1 MSKMAMKDVL
11 TGDKQWRIICGDCER
26 VLEDIPD
33 NSIDA
38 LVCDP
43 PAGIAFM
50 GQMWDADKGG
60 RNQWV
65 AWLTSIMVQ
74 VERVLKPGGHG
85 FVWALPKT
93 SHWTAWALESAGFE
107 IREKFYHI
115 FSTGFPKSR
124 NISAD
129 IDKLAGAEREVVGKY
144 QPPNGKAW
152 NVTKA
157 VSNPNDIFK
166 TPARQER
173 MDITA
178 PATDAAKQWAG
189 WHTGTKPAVEEW
201 ILIRKPISERN
212 VALNVLK
219 WGTGAINVGA
229 AKIKHG
235 ADVDLS
241 AMQRCQTKQGG
252 HTVTLNIPGHEQ
264 PTYDPAGRWP
274 SHLLFSHHPDCR
286 QVGVKRVQSS
296 SGWRDTDLGMDVHGR
311 TYNLAKTPRTGR
323 HYADADGL
331 KTVQNW
337 QCVEGCPIL
346 ELDAQSG
353 IRKSPATYQ
362 RGADVG
368 VNSHSVGGKEQAGM
382 VAYNYGDE
390 GGASR
395 FFQQFAAYG
404 DGDLDVVPFL
414 YQSKPAPSE
423 RNKGLHHLEDSTR
436 TRVNSGGIEH
446 DPKWAPTQVKNN
458 HPTVKSVQLMQ
469 WLVKLITPPG
479 GVVLDCFA
487 GSGSTGIA
495 ATRYGCRFIGIEMDD
510 WYARLA
516 KERIANDMPL
526 FNMFSDEEAQP
537 AAAGVWQGGDPAC
550 DHSAEYEPSKPAVTG
565 YGLAT
570 RICRCGA
577 GYIIQEDAG

>member
-11 TGDKQWRIICGDCER
+11 AGDKQWRIICGDCER

-43 PAGIAFM
+43 PAGISFM
-50 GQMWDADKGG
+50 GMAFDHDRGG

-85 FVWALPKT
+85 FVWALPRT

-115 FSTGFPKSR
+115 FSTGFPKSMDV
-124 NISAD
+124 SKK
-129 IDKLAGAEREVVGKY
+129 IDELAGAEREVIGKSKRHNSYRSGSGHTVGY
-144 QPPNGKAW
+144 QIGIP
-152 NVTKA
+152 
-157 VSNPNDIFK
+157 
-166 TPARQER
+166 
-173 MDITA
+173 DITA

-189 WHTGTKPAVEEW
+189 WGTATKPAVEEW

-219 WGTGAINVGA
+219 WGTGAINVESARIGTSGNEPNA
-229 AKIKHG
+229 RKAKTIQG
-235 ADVDLS
+235 TET
-241 AMQRCQTKQGG
+241 MKQVYAGG
-252 HTVTLNIPGHEQ
+252 KMGTGEGWDGTQ
-264 PTYDPAGRWP
+264 GRYP
-274 SHLLFSHHPDCR
+274 SHLLFSHHPDCQ
-286 QVGVKRVQSS
+286 QVGVKRVRSQDS
-296 SGWRDTDLGMDVHGR
+296 LGDAD
-311 TYNLAKTPRTGR
+311 YTPTGKQGAVSLTRNVKPGR
-323 HYADADGL
+323 HYAGADGL
-331 KTVQNW
+331 ETVQNW
-337 QCVEGCPIL
+337 RCHPQCSVA
-346 ELDAQSG
+346 ELDRQSG
-353 IRKSPATYQ
+353 IRKSGW
-362 RGADVG
+362 R
-368 VNSHSVGGKEQAGM
+368 NSDAGDGSWFTDPTRKFTGNH
-382 VAYNYGDE
+382 YDDE

-404 DGDLDVVPFL
+404 DGDLSVIPFKYVP
-414 YQSKPAPSE
+414 KPATSE

-446 DPKWAPTQVKNN
+446 DPRWAPTQVKNN

-537 AAAGVWQGGDPAC
+537 AAAGVWQGGDPECTHA
-550 DHSAEYEPSKPAVTG
+550 AEYEPSKPAVTG